1 MFFILLIKGFI
12 IGIAFIIPGVS
23 GGTLAIYLGVYD
35 KMLHAIT
42 HVFKEFKKSFTYLLP
57 ILIGLAASIV
67 LLAKLLG
74 WLIDLN
80 SYVTLLFFVG
90 LLIGGTPSLYAKIK
104 GEKITTSGFLAF
116 AAALGVV
123 LLILIGKLV
132 NKTDPVGIFEFSL
145 MTYLLIFALG
155 FVSAATMV
163 IPGVSGSALLI
174 TLGFYTAIVT
184 NVVGNIL
191 DFSRLAY
198 HMQVI
203 IPFGMGA
210 LCGIFLISKAIEI
223 SLKKYPVQTYMG
235 IIGFIV
241 GSVIAILF
249 EIKDPASAPL
259 FSDQS
264 PIYLDL
270 WNFLSN
276 NVFSMILGLVSLIT
290 GIFLATKLVQ
300 IDQLFNHGK
309 DQTHR
314 S

>member
-104 GEKITTSGFLAF
+104 GEKITASGFLAF
-116 AAALGVV
+116 ASALAIV

-132 NKTDPVGIFEFSL
+132 NNTAPVGIFEFSF

-155 FVSAATMV
+155 FVAAATMV
-163 IPGVSGSALLI
+163 VPGVSGSALLI

-198 HMQVI
+198 HLQVV
-203 IPFGMGA
+203 IPFGLGA

-235 IIGFIV
+235 ILGFIA

-249 EIKDPASAPL
+249 EIKDPASASL
-259 FSDQS
+259 FSDQT

-270 WNFLSN
+270 WNFFSN
-276 NVFSMILGLVSLIT
+276 NVLSMVLGFVSLII
-290 GIFLATKLVQ
+290 GIFLATKLVR

-309 DQTHR
+309 DTIR
-314 S
+314 